1 MLFRH
6 MWKRHAILFD
16 AGMIRFS
23 SIWLMKIP
31 ELSWSRAP
39 LPASDWL
46 ASRIWLGVAF
56 VCTVLRVE
64 PPEAQ
69 P

>member
-23 SIWLMKIP
+23 SIWLMKITG
-31 ELSWSRAP
+31 LSWSRAL

-46 ASRIWLGVAF
+46 VPRSWRGVVF
-56 VCTVLRVE
+56 VFMALRGE
-64 PPEAQ
+64 LQATR
-69 P
+69 

>member
-1 MLFRH
+1 MLFRR

-23 SIWLMKIP
+23 SIWLTKIT

-46 ASRIWLGVAF
+46 APRSWRGVGF
-56 VCTVLRVE
+56 VFMALRGE
-64 PPEAQ
+64 PQATR
-69 P
+69 